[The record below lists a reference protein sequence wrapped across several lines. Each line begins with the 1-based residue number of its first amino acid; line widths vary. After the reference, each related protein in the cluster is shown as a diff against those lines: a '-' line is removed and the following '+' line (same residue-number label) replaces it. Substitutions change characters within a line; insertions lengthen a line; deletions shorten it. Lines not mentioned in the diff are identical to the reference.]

1 MEAGARGAANGAGL
15 VARKTRWRAGSVVH
29 ADRGVGSGDP
39 GTGSRIHG
47 PRGARLVHLVSN
59 ASDAGAPRI
68 LQSCFPLLFLWI
80 LAAGSAA
87 PAEAQATPRVLYEQD
102 FVADSAL
109 AALSKDIVL
118 FDLEP
123 SPHGQTRT
131 QFARYDLEAGKHT
144 ICLDAG
150 DPFLTEVVLEDGR
163 GKKLVRLHR
172 PHGPD
177 GKGNGRQ
184 KPRKPECAQV
194 TLAADTYTIRVAH
207 DGGSIAGAH
216 RVAFAQP
223 MSASPR
229 LADDT
234 GAPLQGYWALRPDPS
249 LDPRRRLGRVITP
262 LPDQSVPG
270 TPFTAIRPLVADFTA
285 RQIDDAGLFR
295 FADPN
300 HPTVGTMQ
308 PGALNLA
315 KLDASG
321 FWTGFADDG
330 QTRSNAFFQTVP
342 LVVNDLGGYRFEL
355 GVARKDNKPA
365 DFFLRS
371 TTFSATTFS
380 LNYDQRQPDPE
391 PPAALEVLFRF
402 YPDGTQI
409 GELQEGEVALF
420 QQCNYQGRAAVFA
433 LNAANLSELT
443 SPVITLDKTAAS
455 VRLGNNT
462 GAVLHSG
469 LLYTGTEQLLDLDT
483 PCLAQTPIGTGNTS
497 SLQILSLASL
507 LVSSRQ
513 CERCQLLGVD
523 LSGVDLSG
531 TDADSGVDLKG
542 ANLGAATLTGTNLAF
557 ASLEGAILDGV
568 TGPGVN
574 LSSAFLTGAS
584 LRGVKLHQGKLYGA
598 TLIEAD
604 LEGADLEGAFLS
616 NCTTAECSPNVASGA
631 SLGNAHLKNVNLTG
645 ADVSAADFTRASFY
659 SSALVG
665 SGKCTFSDGNC
676 ATAAGA
682 TMDNTQFGFAY
693 LAGVDFTGAQVQGV
707 QFGHAVLIGANFG
720 GAKLSVDPSV
730 GTNSA
735 FESAFLQGT
744 QLGNA
749 TLQGTSLA
757 NAFLDFRVGGND
769 MFLQLSADFA
779 SFPNWHAPGQK
790 ICVFVTYGVP
800 TTVPTGN
807 TTLTCP
813 NATPA
818 GANGC
823 GPAAGSNPNWNS
835 TFPIGANSTPPA
847 SYLQDATYTNAAP
860 QICTPIDTD
869 W

>member
-1 MEAGARGAANGAGL
+1 MPIPRLPLSQRTSCCSTSSRRRTG
-15 VARKTRWRAGSVVH
+15 RA
-29 ADRGVGSGDP
+29 
-39 GTGSRIHG
+39 
-47 PRGARLVHLVSN
+47 
-59 ASDAGAPRI
+59 
-68 LQSCFPLLFLWI
+68 
-80 LAAGSAA
+80 
-87 PAEAQATPRVLYEQD
+87 
-102 FVADSAL
+102 
-109 AALSKDIVL
+109 
-118 FDLEP
+118 
-123 SPHGQTRT
+123 TRT

-144 ICLDAG
+144 ICLDAD

-163 GKKLVRLHR
+163 GKKLLRLHR

-184 KPRKPECAQV
+184 KPRKPQCAQV
-194 TLAADTYTIRVAH
+194 TLAADTYTMRVAH

-229 LADDT
+229 LIDDA
-234 GAPLQGYWALRPDPS
+234 GASLGGYWALRPDPS
-249 LDPRRRLGRVITP
+249 LDPRRRIGRVIAP
-262 LPDQSVPG
+262 PPDRSVPG
-270 TPFTAIRPLVADFTA
+270 TPFTAIRPLLADFAA

-300 HPTVGTMQ
+300 DPTVGITQ
-308 PGALNLA
+308 PAALNLA

-330 QTRSNAFFQTVP
+330 QTRSNAFFRTVP
-342 LVVNDLGGYRFEL
+342 LVVNDLGGYRFQL
-355 GVARKDNKPA
+355 GVTRKDNKPA

-371 TTFSATTFS
+371 TTFSETTFS

-391 PPAALEVLFRF
+391 PPASLEVLFRF

-433 LNAANLSELT
+433 LDAPNLSELT

-462 GAVLHSG
+462 GAILHSG
-469 LLYTGTEQLLDLDT
+469 LLYTGTEQVVEVDT
-483 PCLAQTPIGTGNTS
+483 PCLTGTPIGSGNTS
-497 SLQILSLASL
+497 SLQIRSLSSL

-531 TDADSGVDLKG
+531 TDAESGVDLKG
-542 ANLGAATLTGTNLAF
+542 ANLSGATLTGTNLAF
-557 ASLEGAILDGV
+557 ASLEGAILDDV
-568 TGPGVN
+568 TGPDIN
-574 LSSAFLTGAS
+574 LSSAFLTSAS
-584 LRGVKLHQGKLYGA
+584 LRGAKLHQGKLYGA

-616 NCTTAECSPNVASGA
+616 DCTAAGCSPSVASGA
-631 SLGNAHLKNVNLTG
+631 SLNNAHLKNVNLAA
-645 ADVSAADFTRASFY
+645 ADVSAADFTNASFY

-682 TMDNTQFGFAY
+682 TMNNTQFGFAY

-707 QFGHAVLIGANFG
+707 QFGGAVLIGANFG

-730 GTNSA
+730 GTNSGFA
-735 FESAFLQGT
+735 SAFLQGA

-749 TLQGTSLA
+749 TLEGTSLA
-757 NAFLDFRVGGND
+757 NAFLDFNAAGND
-769 MFLQLSADFA
+769 MFLHLSADFA
-779 SFPNWHAPGQK
+779 GFPNWHAPGQK
-790 ICVFVTYGVP
+790 ICAFVIYAAP

-807 TTLTCP
+807 STLTCP

-823 GPAAGSNPNWNS
+823 GPAFGSNPNWNS
-835 TFPIGANSTPPA
+835 TFALGANSTPPA
-847 SYLQDATYTNAAP
+847 SYVLDATYTNAAP
-860 QICTPIDTD
+860 AICTPLDAE

>member
-1 MEAGARGAANGAGL
+1 
-15 VARKTRWRAGSVVH
+15 
-29 ADRGVGSGDP
+29 
-39 GTGSRIHG
+39 
-47 PRGARLVHLVSN
+47 
-59 ASDAGAPRI
+59 
-68 LQSCFPLLFLWI
+68 
-80 LAAGSAA
+80 
-87 PAEAQATPRVLYEQD
+87 VLYEQD
-102 FVADSAL
+102 FVADPAL
-109 AALSKDIVL
+109 AASAKDIVL

-123 SPHGQTRT
+123 SLHGPATRT
-131 QFARYDLEAGKHT
+131 QLARYDLEAGTHT
-144 ICLDAG
+144 ICLDAD

-163 GKKLVRLHR
+163 GKKLLRLHR

-184 KPRKPECAQV
+184 KPRKPQCAQV
-194 TLAADTYTIRVAH
+194 TLAAATYTMRVAH

-229 LADDT
+229 LADGT
-234 GAPLQGYWALRPDPS
+234 GAALGGYWALRPDPS
-249 LDPRRRLGRVITP
+249 LDPRRRLGRVIAP
-262 LPDQSVPG
+262 PPDQSVPG
-270 TPFTAIRPLVADFTA
+270 TPFTAIRPVLADFSA

-300 HPTVGTMQ
+300 DPTVGTTQ

-315 KLDASG
+315 KLDPSG

-330 QTRSNAFFQTVP
+330 QTRSNAFFQSVP
-342 LVVNDLGGYRFEL
+342 LVVNDLGGYRFQL
-355 GVARKDNKPA
+355 GVTRKDNKPA

-371 TTFSATTFS
+371 TTFSETTFS
-380 LNYDQRQPDPE
+380 LNYDQRQPDPA

-409 GELQEGEVALF
+409 GALQEGEVALF

-433 LNAANLSELT
+433 LDAPNLSELT

-462 GAVLHSG
+462 AAILHSG

-507 LVSSRQ
+507 LVSSRR

-523 LSGVDLSG
+523 LSGFDLSG
-531 TDADSGVDLKG
+531 TDAESGVDLKG
-542 ANLGAATLTGTNLAF
+542 ANLGGATLTGTNLAF

-574 LSSAFLTGAS
+574 LSSAFLAGAS
-584 LRGVKLHQGKLYGA
+584 LRGAKLHQGLLYGA

-604 LEGADLEGAFLS
+604 LEGADLQGAFLS
-616 NCTTAECSPNVASGA
+616 NCTTADCSPKVASGA
-631 SLGNAHLKNVNLTG
+631 YLNNAHLKNVNLAA
-645 ADVSAADFTRASFY
+645 ADLSAADFTDASFY

-682 TMDNTQFGFAY
+682 TMNNTQFGFAY

-707 QFGHAVLIGANFG
+707 QFGGAVLIGANFG

-730 GTNSA
+730 GTNSG
-735 FESAFLQGT
+735 FTSAFLQGA

-749 TLQGTSLA
+749 TLEGTSLA
-757 NAFLDFRVGGND
+757 NAFLDFRAGGND
-769 MFLQLSADFA
+769 MFVHLSADFA
-779 SFPNWHAPGQK
+779 RFPNWHAPGQK
-790 ICVFVTYGVP
+790 ICVFVTYGEP

-807 TTLTCP
+807 STLTCP
-813 NATPA
+813 NVTPA

-823 GPAAGSNPNWNS
+823 GPEIGSNANWNS

-847 SYLQDATYTNAAP
+847 SYLLDATYTKAAP
-860 QICTPIDTD
+860 AICTPIDTA